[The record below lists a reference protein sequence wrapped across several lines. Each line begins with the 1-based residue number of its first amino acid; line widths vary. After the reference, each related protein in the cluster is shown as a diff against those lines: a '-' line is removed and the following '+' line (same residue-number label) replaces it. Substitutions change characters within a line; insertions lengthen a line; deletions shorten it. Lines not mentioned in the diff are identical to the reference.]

1 MFASLV
7 EVVSLGTCERTPEC
21 LLLAPPEGTRA
32 RSLRRT
38 PAASGD
44 AQRVGATA
52 MRHARRIAGLICS
65 VILVLGL
72 PLAGAA
78 QEPDNAAFPP
88 VAGGGPPD
96 WVTPGTRLTWYGAAA
111 SVQSS
116 YYTYVEDPDGDW
128 EDPATGKRYRRTDED
143 EMPTAAGHGV
153 SQTDVLA
160 IEGDD
165 VILSTSL
172 WAIDFETGQLSLLPL
187 WGGRYTGGAVDGA
200 WVRPD
205 LLEQVASG
213 GTPELQ
219 VLRGTYWLGETPV
232 EAVSFLSRT
241 QGDYASTVFDD
252 ASGMLVATT
261 GRYKAA
267 GSPGTRS
274 PRHARGQRP
283 GHGHAPRRRARADPA
298 RPRGGDARLGRS
310 GHPAPYAG
318 DATVSNP
325 FDPNG
330 FGASWPVEVLV
341 TLDEVGD
348 SWATFRSTTATDFD
362 GYVER
367 SEASGATGSTGLYW
381 YDPASLATM
390 APGTVLDED
399 PVTTAL
405 ADGRGSGWR

>member
-1 MFASLV
+1 
-7 EVVSLGTCERTPEC
+7 
-21 LLLAPPEGTRA
+21 
-32 RSLRRT
+32 
-38 PAASGD
+38 
-44 AQRVGATA
+44 
-52 MRHARRIAGLICS
+52 MRHAGRIAGLICS
-65 VILVLGL
+65 VILVLGS

-88 VAGGGPPD
+88 VAGGGPPG

-116 YYTYVEDPDGDW
+116 NYTYVEDPDGDW
-128 EDPATGKRYRRTDED
+128 EDPVTGKRYRRTDED

-160 IEGDD
+160 IDGDD

-172 WAIDFETGQLSLLPL
+172 WAIDIETGQLSLMPL
-187 WGGRYTGGAVDGA
+187 WGGRYPGGAVDGA

-241 QGDYASTVFDD
+241 QGDYASTIFDD

-267 GSPGTRS
+267 GSPVHGPLDMPEGNVQIMVTRLVDV
-274 PRHARGQRP
+274 RERTLP
-283 GHGHAPRRRARADPA
+283 GLGAAAPAWV
-298 RPRGGDARLGRS
+298 
-310 GHPAPYAG
+310 APGVQLTYAG

-330 FGASWPVEVLV
+330 FSASWPVEMLV

-362 GYVER
+362 GYIER

-390 APGTVLDED
+390 AAGTVLDED
-399 PVTTAL
+399 PVTMARLTVEA
-405 ADGRGSGWR
+405 ADGLSVTLLTEATGVTVRATYEVDSGVLTGLTVEQGAGAATLQLTAVA

>member
-1 MFASLV
+1 
-7 EVVSLGTCERTPEC
+7 
-21 LLLAPPEGTRA
+21 
-32 RSLRRT
+32 
-38 PAASGD
+38 
-44 AQRVGATA
+44 
-52 MRHARRIAGLICS
+52 MRHACRIAGLICS
-65 VILVLGL
+65 VILVLGT

-116 YYTYVEDPDGDW
+116 HYTYVEDPDGDW
-128 EDPATGKRYRRTDED
+128 EDQVTGKRYRRTEED

-172 WAIDFETGQLSLLPL
+172 WAIDFETGQLSLMPL
-187 WGGRYTGGAVDGA
+187 WGGRYAGGAVDGA

-213 GTPELQ
+213 GTNELQ

-232 EAVSFLSRT
+232 EAISFLGRT
-241 QGDYASTVFDD
+241 QGDYASTVFDE

-267 GSPGTRS
+267 GSPVHGPLDMPEGNVQIMVTRLV
-274 PRHARGQRP
+274 
-283 GHGHAPRRRARADPA
+283 
-298 RPRGGDARLGRS
+298 DARERILPGLGAAT
-310 GHPAPYAG
+310 PAWVAPGTQLTYAG

-348 SWATFRSTTATDFD
+348 GWATFKTTTATDFD

-405 ADGRGSGWR
+405 LTVEAADGLSVTLLTEAPGVTVRATYEVASGVLTGLVIEQGMGAATLQLTSVS

>member
-1 MFASLV
+1 
-7 EVVSLGTCERTPEC
+7 
-21 LLLAPPEGTRA
+21 
-32 RSLRRT
+32 
-38 PAASGD
+38 
-44 AQRVGATA
+44 

-88 VAGGGPPD
+88 VAEGGPPD

-116 YYTYVEDPDGDW
+116 YYTYVEDADGDW
-128 EDPATGKRYRRTDED
+128 VDPVTGKRYRRTEED

-200 WVRPD
+200 WVRPE
-205 LLEQVASG
+205 LLERVASG

-267 GSPGTRS
+267 GSPVHGPLDMPEGNVQIMVTRLVDVRERTLPGLGAATPAWVAPGTQL
-274 PRHARGQRP
+274 A
-283 GHGHAPRRRARADPA
+283 
-298 RPRGGDARLGRS
+298 
-310 GHPAPYAG
+310 YTG

-325 FDPNG
+325 FDPDG

-348 SWATFRSTTATDFD
+348 SWATLRSTTATDVN

-381 YDPASLATM
+381 YDPAALATM

-405 ADGRGSGWR
+405 LTVETADGVSVTLLTEAPGVTVRATYEIASGVLTGLVLEQGMGAAKLRLVSIS